1 MGYSLSIDSSENN
14 DVIIMSEPC
23 NPVQY
28 SEAMA
33 LTVDRIN
40 SNKNILPG
48 VTLAYEIQDTCL
60 DSNCALE
67 QTSNFVVADEILL
80 IMSQERVVK
89 VQLVY
94 LV

>member
-1 MGYSLSIDSSENN
+1 
-14 DVIIMSEPC
+14 MSEPC

-33 LTVDRIN
+33 LTVIDRIN

-48 VTLAYEIQDTCL
+48 VILAYEIQDTYL

-89 VQLVY
+89 VQLMY